1 MFNCL
6 FCPPSL
12 LCSQKGK
19 HGAEKYQNPALTA
32 PRQTP
37 AEIVAALSSS
47 AAGEGMQANKSE
59 EEKQSSDAMD
69 VAATAL
75 SVNAPT
81 TGGEGEDD
89 LQGGG
94 NAVSLDVD
102 GIELRESSSQ
112 EAK

>member
-59 EEKQSSDAMD
+59 DAMD

-81 TGGEGEDD
+81 TGGEAEDD